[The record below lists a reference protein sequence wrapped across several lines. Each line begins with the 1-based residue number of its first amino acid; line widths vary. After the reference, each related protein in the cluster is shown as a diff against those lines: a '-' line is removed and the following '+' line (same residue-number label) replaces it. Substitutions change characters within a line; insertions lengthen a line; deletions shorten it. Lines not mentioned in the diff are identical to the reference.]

1 MSRSFRLL
9 SLLLVIVML
18 IGACATPAAPAGE
31 VVQVEVTREVEVPG
45 TTITFWSTE
54 TQPERA
60 AKTQVILDRFEADS
74 GIKVILVLTD
84 EDQLPNLLTAGAAA
98 GTLPDVMFF
107 PMDYAIGWAEQ
118 GILNTDAATTAINDL
133 GADTFAQ
140 GPLNMVKYE
149 DNYAAVPSDG
159 WGQLLIYRADMFAE
173 AGLAAPDSFATIEA
187 AAAAL
192 NDPAN
197 NFYGITAATDPGAVF
212 TQQTWE
218 QFALANDCQLVD
230 DAGDV
235 TLDSPACT
243 NAIDFYANLMN
254 NYSPPGVQDVVSTR
268 ATYFAGQA
276 SMIVW
281 SPFIL
286 DEMAGLRDNA
296 FPTCPECADDP
307 AYLAKNSAIVPAFI
321 GPDGTQPAQY
331 GQVSYLGISA
341 NADVAAATE
350 FIKFWL
356 SDGYADWLAVSP
368 EGKFPM
374 RQGNADD
381 ANAYIDEWKTLET
394 GVDRKAK
401 LSEYYSDDVID
412 ALIKGAGSFNR
423 WGFVQGKGSLVT
435 AVYESLVV
443 PRALRDVMDGAMTAA
458 EAATEIQAEVM
469 DLNQ

>member
-1 MSRSFRLL
+1 MSKSFRPL
-9 SLLLVIVML
+9 SLLFVIVL
-18 IGACATPAAPAGE
+18 LFGACAIPATPGE
-31 VVQVEVTREVEVPG
+31 VVQVEVTREVTVPS

-60 AKTQVILDRFEADS
+60 AKTQAILDRFEAAS

-84 EDQLPNLLTAGAAA
+84 EDQLPNLLTAGVAA

-118 GILNTDAATTAINDL
+118 GILNTEAATAAINEL
-133 GADTFAQ
+133 GVDTFAQ
-140 GPLNMVKYE
+140 GPLNMVNYE
-149 DNYAAVPSDG
+149 GNYAAVPSDG
-159 WGQLLIYRADMFAE
+159 WGQLLIYRTDKFAE
-173 AGLAAPDSFATIEA
+173 AGLDAPDTFDKIEA

-218 QFALANDCQLVD
+218 QFALANDCQLVNE
-230 DAGDV
+230 AGDV
-235 TLDSPACT
+235 TLDSPACV

-276 SMIVW
+276 AMIVW

-296 FPTCPECADDP
+296 FPACPECADDS
-307 AYLAKNSAIVPAFI
+307 AYLAKNSAIVPAI
-321 GPDGTQPAQY
+321 LGPDGAEPAQY
-331 GQVSYLGISA
+331 GQVSYMGISA

-350 FIKFWL
+350 FVKFWL

-374 RQGNADD
+374 RQGNAEN

-401 LSEYYSDDVID
+401 LSDYYSDDVIN

-443 PRALRDVMDGAMTAA
+443 PRALRDVLDGAMTAA
-458 EAATEIQAEVM
+458 EAATEIQAEVV